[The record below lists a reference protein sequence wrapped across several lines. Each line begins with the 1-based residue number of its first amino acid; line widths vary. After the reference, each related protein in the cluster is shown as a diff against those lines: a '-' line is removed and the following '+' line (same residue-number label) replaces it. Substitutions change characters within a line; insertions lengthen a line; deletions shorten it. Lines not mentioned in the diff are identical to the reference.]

1 MARAQFEYDEVGNT
15 FYYVIVSFFAVIL
28 FPLTH
33 FLWPSL
39 PKRTEVLKRGC
50 RCEGDLVKRFQKEQ
64 IKPWEK
70 AKCAIKGLVLVVL
83 WVLFILVAYKVSQL
97 EQTFEEYDPYKILQ
111 LDVDSDVGEIK
122 KKYRELSKLHHPDKG
137 GDPTTFDSIV
147 KAYKALTD
155 EESRENWRLYGNP
168 DGPKATTFG
177 IALPKWIVS
186 EQYGG
191 WVLGFYALI
200 FMIILPVAVGF
211 WWYNSIKYS
220 ADKVLLETTRLY
232 YYFLHKTPTMEIN
245 RIIMVLA
252 GSFEFWKKFNADV
265 VERETDDVEVPRV
278 MKELRNLG
286 ENKKENPF
294 CHPWSIKARA
304 LIHAHLTRV
313 PLQSSRLETDQAYIV
328 SRSLQLT
335 EELLRVLI
343 QMVQIPMGPRQ
354 PTVETL
360 ESALRVFPMM
370 VQALWPRN
378 SGLLQLPHV
387 REQNISYLRKNRVI
401 TCQDMARL
409 NEFRRR
415 ALLNTITSDQY
426 EDIIY
431 VLGMMPRLEF
441 DTRVEVQGEDDKET
455 ITVGSVVT
463 LKVTLRRFP
472 LLDADKRRQEIAEG
486 PKSVSDSKA
495 LAMDNG
501 GGLTRRTM
509 GATAA
514 TTTTTEKDSE
524 EKDGEEQQQTNSNN
538 KRKVWE
544 KQPKKKA
551 KKGGKPVQKPKKR
564 SAAAA
569 VPSTAVVDPSSTA
582 DSTQQQPDHTA
593 APSPPD
599 TPRKKRTAAA
609 APSSASAGGAA
620 DNNTDTSGD
629 DDGGGE
635 SDNSDDAGGDG
646 EEATDAEEGQA
657 DGGGRQQQEGEED
670 NGSSADDEGDG
681 RQWNE
686 NEEDDDMDED
696 GLIRKPDMLL
706 DSEPVNHHEVHC
718 PHFPGDKFEWWY
730 LYLVERKTRRL
741 ITMVQPCKTLD
752 QEKTVELRFSAP
764 PQKGNYYYT
773 LHIRSDSY
781 MDMDYTLD
789 IKMEVHPAREP
800 PPVKYEDT
808 EEEAEGDK
816 DEPESTDEY
825 TEGTDSESED

>member
-1 MARAQFEYDEVGNT
+1 MGRAQFEYDEVGNT

-50 RCEGDLVKRFQKEQ
+50 RCEGDLVKRFRKEQ

-70 AKCAIKGLVLVVL
+70 AKCVIKGFVLLIL
-83 WVLFILVAYKVSQL
+83 WALFILLAYKVSQL

-111 LDVDSDVGEIK
+111 LDLDADVGEIK
-122 KKYRELSKLHHPDKG
+122 KKYRELSKQHHPDKG
-137 GDPTTFDSIV
+137 GDPATFDGIV

-191 WVLGFYALI
+191 WVLGLYVFI
-200 FMIILPVAVGF
+200 FLVILPVAVGV

-232 YYFLHKTPTMEIN
+232 IYFLNKTPSMEIA

-252 GSFEFWKKFNADV
+252 GSFEFWKKYNTEV
-265 VERETDDVEVPRV
+265 VERETDNMEVPRV
-278 MKELRNLG
+278 MRELRNLH
-286 ENKKENPF
+286 ENKKEYPF
-294 CHPWSIKARA
+294 CNYWSIKART
-304 LIHAHLTRV
+304 LIHAYLTRE
-313 PLQSSRLETDQAYIV
+313 PLHSPRLETDQAYIV
-328 SRSLQLT
+328 GRSLQLV
-335 EELLRVLI
+335 EEMLRVLI
-343 QMVQIPMGPRQ
+343 QMIQMPISPRQ
-354 PTVETL
+354 PSIDTL
-360 ESALRVFPMM
+360 ENVLRVFPMT

-378 SGLLQLPHV
+378 SALLQLPHV
-387 REQNISYLRKNRVI
+387 REQNIAYLRKNRVI
-401 TCQDMARL
+401 TCQDLAQL

-441 DTRVEVQGEDDKET
+441 DTRIEVQGEDDKET
-455 ITVGSVVT
+455 VTVGSVVT

-472 LLDADKRRQEIAEG
+472 LLDADRRKQEIAEG
-486 PKSVSDSKA
+486 PKSAADSKA
-495 LAMDNG
+495 LGMDNG
-501 GGLTRRTM
+501 AFLRKT
-509 GATAA
+509 TAA
-514 TTTTTEKDSE
+514 AAAAAAAEKERNAE
-524 EKDGEEQQQTNSNN
+524 EAARDAEDQQNSG

-551 KKGGKPVQKPKKR
+551 KKGGKPKKR
-564 SAAAA
+564 HPAGAPATTPNA
-569 VPSTAVVDPSSTA
+569 TADPS
-582 DSTQQQPDHTA
+582 QQQQSQEGNA

-599 TPRKKRTAAA
+599 TPRRKPTKAAGSSATTTTTAA
-609 APSSASAGGAA
+609 
-620 DNNTDTSGD
+620 DENNTDTSG
-629 DDGGGE
+629 GE
-635 SDNSDDAGGDG
+635 SPDEDNADEGDDDAGTDG
-646 EEATDAEEGQA
+646 EQQ
-657 DGGGRQQQEGEED
+657 QQQEEGTAGEQQQQQDAEAD
-670 NGSSADDEGDG
+670 NGSSFDMDTDG
-681 RQWNE
+681 ARQWDE
-686 NEEDDDMDED
+686 NEDDDMDDDE
-696 GLIRKPDMLL
+696 LIRKQDMLL
-706 DSEPVNHHEVHC
+706 DTEPVNHHEVHC
-718 PHFPGDKFEWWY
+718 PYFPGDKFEWWY
-730 LYLVERKTRRL
+730 LYLLERKTRRL
-741 ITMVQPCKTLD
+741 VTMVQPCKTLD

-764 PQKGNYYYT
+764 AQKGNYFFT

-781 MDMDYTLD
+781 MDMDYSVD
-789 IKMEVHPAREP
+789 VKMEVHPAREP

-808 EEEAEGDK
+808 EDEAQVDK
-816 DEPESTDEY
+816 DDEPVSTDDY
-825 TEGTDSESED
+825 TEGTDSETED